1 VKSPQAVQQLS
12 VSPVA
17 GQSFPMLEYLDRI
30 QEKRTG
36 ITANSQGL
44 DPNILQNTT
53 AAAVAA
59 MQNAAAGR
67 VELVARTFAET
78 GVRDLF
84 LNILHLLGKYQDKA
98 RIVRLQGK
106 YVSVDPREWKSQYD
120 VYINV
125 GLGTGTREQQLTMLS
140 MILQKQEALLGTPI
154 GQASGWH

>member
-1 VKSPQAVQQLS
+1 
-12 VSPVA
+12 
-17 GQSFPMLEYLDRI
+17 
-30 QEKRTG
+30 
-36 ITANSQGL
+36 
-44 DPNILQNTT
+44 
-53 AAAVAA
+53 

-84 LNILHLLGKYQDKA
+84 LNILHLIGKYQDKA

-140 MILQKQEALLGTPI
+140 MILQKQEATTWHTHWSS
-154 GQASGWH
+154 SGWHRTISIRPWQIYRKCWFCR